1 MDTPFTP
8 PGLPFGFGPA
18 AFGPTGFDRRHGRRE
33 FRDHV
38 RAQAAGQQGPFGPG
52 FGRGFGPGFGPG
64 FGFGPGGPRGRG
76 GRGPRGRGKR
86 GDVRAA
92 ILTLLTE
99 RPMHGYEMTQEIA
112 ARSNDLWKP
121 SPGSV
126 YPTLQ
131 LLEEAGF
138 ASSSQHD
145 GKRVYA
151 ITEAGQAE
159 LLAKMA
165 QADGPPPWM
174 DAESA
179 SGHDDLRKAVGQLVM
194 AAKQVGMTDNQTHIE
209 TAAGVINEARRKLYQ
224 LLAEA

>member
-1 MDTPFTP
+1 MSGGSMKDGFSGVGGSGGAGWPVNGIWEAMDQLRGMFEQKV
-8 PGLPFGFGPA
+8 A
-18 AFGPTGFDRRHGRRE
+18 A
-33 FRDHV
+33 
-38 RAQAAGQQGPFGPG
+38 
-52 FGRGFGPGFGPG
+52 
-64 FGFGPGGPRGRG
+64 PRMA
-76 GRGPRGRGKR
+76 R

-92 ILTLLTE
+92 VLALLAE
-99 RPMHGYEMTQEIA
+99 QPMHGYQIIQQIEE
-112 ARSNDLWKP
+112 RSGGAWKP

-159 LLAKMA
+159 LQAKMA